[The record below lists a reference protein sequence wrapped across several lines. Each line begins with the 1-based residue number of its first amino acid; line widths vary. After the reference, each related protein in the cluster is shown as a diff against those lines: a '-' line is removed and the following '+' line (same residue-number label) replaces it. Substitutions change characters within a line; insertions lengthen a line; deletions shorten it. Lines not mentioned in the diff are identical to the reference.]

1 MSFISNF
8 LKFFDIYSQ
17 PIEFTYQKN
26 RNFSSFLGGFCSF
39 IIIIILGFYMF
50 FLLTGVNSERPILS
64 RIPYSTLI
72 APDIHFQPYNTDYDS
87 LNHSNSVVF
96 SISFGIR
103 NNTSLVRIDPSLI
116 NLQFYYVERGN
127 YNNIST
133 TKTEIKYQYLESLP
147 PLSKEEFNFL
157 GLKNTISPLIN
168 KTLSGTYGDPGS
180 RYVQV
185 DLVICSNVTSN
196 NTCKT
201 IVDINKFINS
211 ITFEVFVNQRKFDF
225 SDKYMPTYVNLEQYH
240 YNLVTGF
247 RKIVEFKFS
256 INKMR
261 SHDSYW
267 PNFLYDSWTNWY
279 ILDMMNP
286 EESMRAFVE
295 TDNIVSTMYLY
306 PAKEYEV
313 IDRRYKSI
321 LEKLYIIG
329 GLEEF
334 FVGIG
339 ILLIYFFIKHRF
351 EESMANDFFNIID
364 PINEEMIL
372 KDYSIYLK
380 ERYLDLWNR
389 NEKKKKFSILSNNY
403 NEKTLNK
410 FFNKEKLLCILG
422 LESKIE
428 LKEFLEEDIDSKDKS
443 DMKSILD
450 DSYKKKEGSSRGSTE
465 LMIVGQCRNKI
476 LPEFKNIN
484 MFEYFKNKII
494 YEIFKYECF
503 DKMYFSITEVLLNTF
518 CRSFA
523 METSKKRFKIFEI
536 AKRKLFMEIDFFHL
550 IRSVNE
556 LEKIKQIFFDRH
568 QTLFFNC
575 FSSRSITYSSI
586 IAEKE
591 EENSPFLIRSSFVDG
606 KPRQIKIDKEVNK
619 DIISLLKFE
628 QILDNIKSRG
638 ISPIDRL
645 LIENMGIHPE
655 IISNFDSGVNKDK
668 SNYNKKINHKLI
680 QNSLKLLENNKETMN
695 KVVEEFRRKSQ
706 ALNLEN
712 I

>member
-1 MSFISNF
+1 
-8 LKFFDIYSQ
+8 
-17 PIEFTYQKN
+17 
-26 RNFSSFLGGFCSF
+26 
-39 IIIIILGFYMF
+39 
-50 FLLTGVNSERPILS
+50 LLIGVDSERPILS
-64 RIPYSTLI
+64 RIPYSNLI
-72 APDIHFQPYNTDYDS
+72 APDIHFQPYNADYDS
-87 LNHSNSVVF
+87 LNHSNTDLF

-133 TKTEIKYQYLESLP
+133 AKTEIKYQYLESLP
-147 PLSKEEFNFL
+147 PLSKEDFVFL

-180 RYVQV
+180 RYLQV

-201 IVDINKFINS
+201 IADINKFINS

-225 SDKYMPTYVNLEQYH
+225 NNKFMPTYVNLEQYH

-256 INKMR
+256 INNMR

-279 ILDMMNP
+279 ILDMHDP
-286 EESMRAFVE
+286 EESVRAFVE
-295 TDNIVSTMYLY
+295 TDNIVSTLYLY

-321 LEKLYIIG
+321 FEKLYIVG

-334 FVGIG
+334 FMGIG
-339 ILLIYFFIKHRF
+339 TLLIYFYIKHRF

-364 PINEEMIL
+364 PDNEEMIL

-380 ERYLDLWNR
+380 ERYLKLWDR
-389 NEKKKKFSILSNNY
+389 NEKRKKFSIFSNNS
-403 NEKTLNK
+403 NETTLNK

-422 LESKIE
+422 LESKSE
-428 LKEFLEEDIDSKDKS
+428 LKEFLEEEINPKDKS

-450 DSYKKKEGSSRGSTE
+450 ESYKNKEISSRGSAE
-465 LMIVGQCRNKI
+465 LIIAGHIKKEV

-503 DKMYFSITEVLLNTF
+503 DKMYFSVTEVLLNSF

-523 METSKKRFKIFEI
+523 MKTSKKRFKILEI
-536 AKRKLFMEIDFFHL
+536 AKKKLFMEIDFFHL

-556 LEKIKQIFFDRH
+556 LEKIKEIFFDKH
-568 QTLFFNC
+568 QNIFFNC
-575 FSSRSITYSSI
+575 FSSRFITYSSI
-586 IAEKE
+586 KAEKE
-591 EENSPFLIRSSFVDG
+591 EENSPFLIRSSFVEG
-606 KPRQIKIDKEVNK
+606 KPRQIKFDKETNK
-619 DIISLLKFE
+619 DIMSLLKFE

-638 ISPIDRL
+638 ISAIDRL
-645 LIENMGIHPE
+645 LIENMGIHPQL
-655 IISNFDSGVNKDK
+655 ISNFDSGVNKDK
-668 SNYNKKINHKLI
+668 SNYNININNKLF
-680 QNSLKLLENNKETMN
+680 QNSLRVLENNKETMN

-706 ALNLEN
+706 ALNIES